1 MTQDLSE
8 VRSRSLGTAPTG
20 AVSLNRRSV
29 LMNMMT
35 TIAAPTIAVAA
46 PSIATAMPARGG
58 VFQVIELLAPPQ
70 NFELWG
76 ALAMDGRGQRW
87 IVSAKQD
94 GEITLACWE
103 DRAHPGRDGICGWI
117 PESSPPAELQ
127 AAFREALL
135 DCPVARTRRAI
146 ESKPDPVFAA
156 IERHRAAW
164 LEYDASVDDLNAR
177 EEALPREFIARPST
191 AVPKIIGQH
200 ESNLQIVTHEDG
212 VGQTRKFMKAEEVFA
227 NLEKLAIFRAF
238 TNKQIDMCMRG
249 PACEQ
254 ARETA
259 RRQLRSAQRR
269 YRAARKAAGIK
280 EAQQRQANAMAQ
292 EADALQALALT
303 IPTTSDG
310 ARRLIK
316 YWCNHQVENLR
327 CADESDDH
335 KQTLRLLTSLWSGI
349 GTIADMGREV
359 PPAIPQA

>member
-8 VRSRSLGTAPTG
+8 VRPRSLGTAPTG
-20 AVSLNRRSV
+20 AVSSTRRRFMNA
-29 LMNMMT
+29 LMST
-35 TIAAPTIAVAA
+35 AAIAASATPIAALGKT
-46 PSIATAMPARGG
+46 PRAMH
-58 VFQVIELLAPPQ
+58 VIELLAPPR

-76 ALAMDGRGQRW
+76 ALTMDGNGQRW

-94 GEITLACWE
+94 GEIALACWE
-103 DRAHPGRDGICGWI
+103 DRANPNHDGTCGWI

-127 AAFREALL
+127 AALREALL
-135 DCPVARTRRAI
+135 DSHVARTRRAI

-177 EEALPREFIARPST
+177 EGALPREFIARPST

-200 ESNLQIVTHEDG
+200 ESNLQIVTHEEG

-280 EAQQRQANAMAQ
+280 EAQQRQANAMAE

-303 IPTTSDG
+303 IPTTSNG
-310 ARRLIK
+310 ARGLIK

-327 CADESDDH
+327 CADESEDH

-349 GTIADMGREV
+349 GTIADMGREA
-359 PPAIPQA
+359 PPTIAA